1 MAIYQNFSSDTTS
14 SPVTLIQ
21 KNTDTVGSLKSILIT
36 NNHDSSSCVVQIQL
50 YDGTNTYVLNETDM
64 PARSSLVL
72 KEGIIFDST
81 VYDLR
86 ATTSTTANIT
96 IIVNKWI

>member
-1 MAIYQNFSSDTTS
+1 MAVYQNFSSDTTS
-14 SPVTLIQ
+14 SPVTLMQ
-21 KNTDTVGSLKSILIT
+21 KNGDMDGNLKSILIT

-50 YDGTNTYVLNETDM
+50 YDGTNTYVINETNI

-72 KEGIIFDST
+72 EEGIQFDSAI
-81 VYDLR
+81 YNLR

-96 IIVNKWI
+96 IIVNT

>member
-1 MAIYQNFSSDTTS
+1 MATRYHN
-14 SPVTLIQ
+14 VTGS
-21 KNTDTVGSLKSILIT
+21 TGVTVELLKPGDSVSGIKSILIT

-50 YDGTNTYVLNETDM
+50 YDGTNTYVINETDM

-96 IIVNKWI
+96 IIVNK

>member
-14 SPVTLIQ
+14 SPVTLVT
-21 KNTDTVGSLKSILIT
+21 KGGSSDGNLKSITIT

-50 YDGTNTYVLNETDM
+50 YDGTNTYVINETDM

-72 KEGIIFDST
+72 EEGIVFDST

-96 IIVNKWI
+96 IIVNT